1 MYANWEAIC
10 STHLAMIL
18 RSAEWFSIVFLLLVT
33 FDAVFSHSRHKRR
46 RHERDGDMRIEH
58 ILAQMDSYEPTVT
71 QQFRPPKYIANNLVM
86 MTLEGRALFK
96 DNSRIAADILI
107 VSEDFTSTESPIIPL
122 SQDELR
128 ARYNTSNLEKRAMR
142 NALVRF
148 GRAGGSMRN
157 ALVRFGK
164 RSSTADDDYA
174 AAVAQDK
181 RNGAPQPFVRFGRSG
196 HLDHIHDILSTLQ
209 KLQMA
214 NYY

>member
-1 MYANWEAIC
+1 MPS
-10 STHLAMIL
+10 STSMKLCLVAMLIASIWAQDD
-18 RSAEWFSIVFLLLVT
+18 SA
-33 FDAVFSHSRHKRR
+33 
-46 RHERDGDMRIEH
+46 
-58 ILAQMDSYEPTVT
+58 
-71 QQFRPPKYIANNLVM
+71 
-86 MTLEGRALFK
+86 
-96 DNSRIAADILI
+96 
-107 VSEDFTSTESPIIPL
+107 
-122 SQDELR
+122 
-128 ARYNTSNLEKRAMR
+128 LEKRAMR